1 MGIVN
6 YQKAKKEMETAAA
19 AYEALDYISDLA
31 GSDMVLNELA
41 MYLSTDDL
49 VSFLHDF
56 IGAKNIDTSDLD
68 DECIESLNE
77 HYRLHCGI
85 ARAFV

>member
-6 YQKAKKEMETAAA
+6 YQKAKKEMDTAAA
-19 AYEALDYISDLA
+19 AYEALDYICDMA
-31 GSDMVLNELA
+31 GSDMVLNEIVE
-41 MYLSTDDL
+41 YIPTDYL

-56 IGAKNIDTSDLD
+56 IRLNDVDTSDLD

-77 HYRLHCGI
+77 HYRLHC
-85 ARAFV
+85 